1 MTKKRIET
9 NRAPAAIGPYCQA
22 VVAGDWVYCS
32 GQLAL
37 DPDEAQMVGGGDIAT
52 ETEQVLKNL
61 DAVLEKAGASRGDV
75 VKATVYLDRY
85 GRILE
90 DESGLRRLLRG
101 ARSAGARDG
110 AGRSPAQ
117 RREGRNRLH
126 REGRRL
132 AVERVAQVSRVF
144 AVGAYADHTH
154 RAPKFLFDSS
164 EVPLSGWGE
173 LIPRAARG

>member
-22 VVAGDWVYCS
+22 VVVGDWVYCS

-75 VKATVYLDRY
+75 VKATVYLTDMNEFSKMNQVY
-85 GRILE
+85 AAFFE
-90 DESGLRRLLRG
+90 GLVPPARATVQVAALPKG
-101 ARSAGARDG
+101 AKVEIDFTARV
-110 AGRSPAQ
+110 
-117 RREGRNRLH
+117 EG
-126 REGRRL
+126 
-132 AVERVAQVSRVF
+132 
-144 AVGAYADHTH
+144 
-154 RAPKFLFDSS
+154 
-164 EVPLSGWGE
+164 
-173 LIPRAARG
+173 